1 MPGFKKTIAFI
12 LLLLVAVPLT
22 GFILFYIQELSIKAE
37 MKRAFKSK
45 ELSTV
50 HLTQLTWYD
59 KDEELII
66 NGSLFDVSSIRQL
79 PDGTYIAEGL
89 YDHQENELYQLM
101 EASAEDNQKSPLLLE
116 YASCF
121 VSIHEGTQ
129 LFTKNLLH
137 LFKRQHG
144 AYCEHLKPQFQPG
157 ILLPPPKQLLFLSGL
172 FI

>member
-1 MPGFKKTIAFI
+1 MSRGKKTLAFI

-22 GFILFYIQELSIKAE
+22 GFILFYIQEVSIKAE

-50 HLTQLTWYD
+50 LLTQLTWYD

-66 NGSLFDVSSIRQL
+66 NGSLFDVSSITQL
-79 PDGTYIAEGL
+79 PDGTYLVKGL
-89 YDHQENELYQLM
+89 YDHQENTLYKLL
-101 EASAEDNQKSPLLLE
+101 EDATKENQKSPSLLE

-129 LFTKNLLH
+129 PFIKNISH
-137 LFKRQHG
+137 LFKQQHG
-144 AYCEHLKPQFQPG
+144 AYCEHLIPQFQPG
-157 ILLPPPKQLLFLSGL
+157 ILTPPPKQLLFLSRL